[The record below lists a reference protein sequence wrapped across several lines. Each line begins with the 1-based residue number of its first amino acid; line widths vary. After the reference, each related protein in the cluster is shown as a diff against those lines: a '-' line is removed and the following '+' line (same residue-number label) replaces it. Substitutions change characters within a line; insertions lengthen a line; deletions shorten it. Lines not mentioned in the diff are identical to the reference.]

1 MRHRLGRDDI
11 HIASAGLQ
19 AMVGDP
25 IDPTAQEVLFEHG
38 MDGAAH
44 RARQASRSVLAAAD
58 LILVMEKK
66 HLNAIAR
73 EAPQASGKAF
83 LLGKWRGDREVP
95 DPYRQ
100 SKPAFDHVYALIE
113 DGVTG
118 WLPYIK

>member
-1 MRHRLGRDDI
+1 MRHRLGCDDI
-11 HIASAGLQ
+11 HVASAGLQ
-19 AMVGDP
+19 AMVGDS
-25 IDPTAQEVLFEHG
+25 IDPTAQEVLLEHG
-38 MDGAAH
+38 MDGSAH
-44 RARQASRSVLAAAD
+44 RARQASRAMLAAAD

-73 EAPQASGKAF
+73 DAPQVSGKAF
-83 LLGKWRGDREVP
+83 LLGKWRDDREIP

-113 DGVTG
+113 DGVAG